1 MDGESAAFA
10 RLLYRGP
17 QEWSPLPTWARFL
30 LSVGARAAT
39 GSPAEGRLVIALSL
53 PARAFAAALA
63 AAGAVIASYRH
74 SPPGEDAA
82 AHFEYLA
89 SLPEGTAIA
98 HHRKNTVQQ
107 GRLVGVDLDWPDR
120 TPRIKFRTSRRG
132 DVLLPEK
139 LCTEIQV
146 IDEPGTLKVHKQ
158 KLVRDPEFL
167 AGALPGIDVTALAA
181 RTRLDCVLVGV
192 QHSVEA
198 ELTARE
204 FGADAAGGIHEG
216 CLQGIVRARDI
227 AGTRDAYRS
236 VVIPATSD
244 DEDVPVTASTPRL
257 AIFDGARA
265 FESWRFRWPHSN
277 WLVLIDRGLPS
288 ADDGA
293 AAVSQAYATR
303 IAGSDALDGIDLPPE
318 IEALSWVDRA

>member
-1 MDGESAAFA
+1 ME
-10 RLLYRGP
+10 
-17 QEWSPLPTWARFL
+17 T
-30 LSVGARAAT
+30 GARAAT
-39 GSPAEGRLVIALSL
+39 ATPGQGRLVIALSI
-53 PARAFAAALA
+53 PARPFAAVLA
-63 AAGAVIASYRH
+63 AAAAVIASFSH
-74 SPPGEDAA
+74 NPSGADAA

-89 SLPEGTAIA
+89 SLPEGTPIA

-107 GRLVGVDLDWPDR
+107 GRLLGVDLEWPDR
-120 TPRIKFRTSRRG
+120 IPRIKFRTSRRG
-132 DVLLPEK
+132 DVLLPER

-146 IDEPGTLKVHKQ
+146 IDEPRTLKVHKQ
-158 KLVRDPEFL
+158 KLVKDPEFL
-167 AGALPGIDVTALAA
+167 GGALPAIDVTGLSAQ
-181 RTRLDCVLVGV
+181 TRLDCVVVGV
-192 QHSVEA
+192 QHSLEA

-204 FGADAAGGIHEG
+204 FGAGSDGAVHEG
-216 CLQGIVRARDI
+216 SLQGIVRARDI

-265 FESWRFRWPHSN
+265 FERWRFRWPHSN

-303 IAGSDALDGIDLPPE
+303 TAGSDVLDGVELPPE
-318 IEALSWVDRA
+318 IEALSWLERA